1 MHPMAGIREH
11 LLSRGC
17 DPTQVHVII
26 DDDANVATFLLWN
39 LSGQLVGYQ
48 RYDPS
53 GEKVHSHGKVQ
64 DDVGMRYYTY
74 MGDENPD
81 AKKGRKR
88 LGLWG
93 LETLHAGQRMLFL
106 VEGVFDAIRLHNLGL
121 PAVAMLTND
130 PRPLAN
136 FIRTLSRRTVAV
148 LDRDDSGSRLARFAD
163 VAHVVPAPFKDL
175 GEMSDAGVR
184 AWLCSLGLMD

>member
-1 MHPMAGIREH
+1 MTGIREH

-17 DPTQVHVII
+17 DPARARVIV
-26 DDDANVATFLLWN
+26 DDEADVATFLMWN

-53 GEKVHSHGKVQ
+53 GEKVHSHGRPQ

-74 MGDENPD
+74 MGEENPD
-81 AKKGRKR
+81 ARKGRRR

-93 LETLHAGQRMLFL
+93 LETLRVGQPMLFM

-121 PAVAMLTND
+121 PAVATLTND
-130 PRPLAN
+130 PRHLMN
-136 FIRTLSRRTVAV
+136 FIRTLSRRTVAI
-148 LDRDDSGSRLARFAD
+148 LDRDASGSRLARFAD
-163 VAHVVPAPFKDL
+163 EAHVVPAPSKDL
-175 GEMSDAGVR
+175 GEMSDDDAG
-184 AWLCSLGLMD
+184 AWLRSLGLMC